1 MHLIKINAYLFS
13 KLRSRVRK
21 KLVTRLNIS
30 ISTYTEPPLASEFL
44 YELWKFVST
53 TL

>member
-13 KLRSRVRK
+13 KLRSRERK
-21 KLVTRLNIS
+21 MLVTKLNIS
-30 ISTYTEPPLASEFL
+30 ISTYTEPPLASKFL

-53 TL
+53 T